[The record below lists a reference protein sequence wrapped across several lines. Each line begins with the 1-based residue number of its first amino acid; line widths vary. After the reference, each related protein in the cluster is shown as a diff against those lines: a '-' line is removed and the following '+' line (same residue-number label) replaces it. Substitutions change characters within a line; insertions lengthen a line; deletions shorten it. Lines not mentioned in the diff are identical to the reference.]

1 MTPRQIIPA
10 LVAVAA
16 AATLLAGCGGS
27 DSSDGNA
34 SSPPKSSSAPAD
46 PASGA
51 SGSAVTISG
60 FKFAPTSLTVKR
72 DAKVTVTNDDST
84 AHTATA
90 DDGNTFD
97 TGTLDPGSSQNDQR
111 RQAGQL
117 RLPLQHPS
125 VHEGHDRRPM
135 SSAGPRGGAAVA
147 RCTLEGFSAGGYQRP
162 EASSRSRT

>member
-16 AATLLAGCGGS
+16 AATLLAGCGGG
-27 DSSDGNA
+27 DSNA
-34 SSPPKSSSAPAD
+34 SSPPKSTSAPAN

-72 DAKVTVTNDDST
+72 GAKVTVTNDDST

-90 DDGNTFD
+90 DDGNSFD
-97 TGTLDPGSSQNDQR
+97 TGTLDSGSSQTISVSKPGSY
-111 RQAGQL
+111 AYHCSI
-117 RLPLQHPS
+117 HPFMK
-125 VHEGHDRRPM
+125 G
-135 SSAGPRGGAAVA
+135 
-147 RCTLEGFSAGGYQRP
+147 TLVVQ
-162 EASSRSRT
+162 

>member
-1 MTPRQIIPA
+1 VTPRQIIPA

-27 DSSDGNA
+27 DSNA
-34 SSPPKSSSAPAD
+34 SSPPKSTSTPAN
-46 PASGA
+46 PVSGA

-72 DAKVTVTNDDST
+72 GAKVTVTNDDST

-97 TGTLDPGSSQNDQR
+97 TGTLDPGSSQTISVGEPGSY
-111 RQAGQL
+111 AYHCSI
-117 RLPLQHPS
+117 HPFMKGTI
-125 VHEGHDRRPM
+125 VVR
-135 SSAGPRGGAAVA
+135 
-147 RCTLEGFSAGGYQRP
+147 
-162 EASSRSRT
+162 

>member
-1 MTPRQIIPA
+1 MTPRQITPA

-16 AATLLAGCGGS
+16 AATLLAGCGGG
-27 DSSDGNA
+27 DSNA
-34 SSPPKSSSAPAD
+34 GSPPKPTTARAN

-72 DAKVTVTNDDST
+72 GAKVTVTNDDST

-97 TGTLDPGSSQNDQR
+97 TGTLDPGSSQTISVGKPGSY
-111 RQAGQL
+111 AYHCSI
-117 RLPLQHPS
+117 HPFMKGTIF
-125 VHEGHDRRPM
+125 VR
-135 SSAGPRGGAAVA
+135 
-147 RCTLEGFSAGGYQRP
+147 
-162 EASSRSRT
+162 